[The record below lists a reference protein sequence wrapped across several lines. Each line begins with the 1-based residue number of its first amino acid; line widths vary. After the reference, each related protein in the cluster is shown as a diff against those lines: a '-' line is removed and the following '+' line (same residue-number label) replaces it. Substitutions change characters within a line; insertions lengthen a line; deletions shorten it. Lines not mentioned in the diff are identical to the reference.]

1 LKPSHRTGSIRL
13 DPNSVTNLKKREVGR
28 ESGKWGSG
36 GVGSGGVE
44 EWEVGEW
51 RSGEWRSGE
60 WGVEEWR
67 SGGVGSGG
75 VEEGVFRVFFLL
87 TFCLLHKSTTARI
100 SNKIPPSARSVVNF

>member
-44 EWEVGEW
+44 EW
-51 RSGEWRSGE
+51 RSGGVEE

-67 SGGVGSGG
+67 RAFLGSSS
-75 VEEGVFRVFFLL
+75 F
-87 TFCLLHKSTTARI
+87 
-100 SNKIPPSARSVVNF
+100 